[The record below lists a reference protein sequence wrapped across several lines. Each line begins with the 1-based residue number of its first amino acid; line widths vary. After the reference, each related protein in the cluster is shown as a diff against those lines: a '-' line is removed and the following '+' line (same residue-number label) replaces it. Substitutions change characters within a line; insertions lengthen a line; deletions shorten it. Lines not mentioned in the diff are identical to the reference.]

1 MPRKSTSTHESSGA
15 PHRGRSAV
23 VGEGRRIINMEPESP
38 TTRVIRNQQRVRWG
52 FRVGV
57 AILVVFGLM
66 ALIRAT
72 VQEAFVKN
80 PRFSLRQIVV
90 NTEGSLTPQRI
101 VRTTGLTEGQNL
113 LTINLREVRERIEQL
128 PEVRKATIARDY
140 DGRLTIEVQQRHPVA
155 WIECA
160 KLKLEPMRSG
170 HGWLVDEEGV
180 AIPCEVVIKSYLN
193 LPVIR
198 VDELN
203 QVTPGVEIQ
212 SMQFKASLKLLAE
225 MSKRTDDHHDQ
236 ITLIHVPNP
245 YALVTKFNDGMTV
258 TFGMDGLE
266 EQISRFTRIKRE
278 GNERGWRI
286 ATLNLLVKDNVPVT
300 FKSKIASVPS
310 AIPVTNVSPPESSQ
324 RSRSRRNP

>member
-1 MPRKSTSTHESSGA
+1 MPRKSTSKRTQSDPPIGTRRE
-15 PHRGRSAV
+15 AV
-23 VGEGRRIINMEPESP
+23 EGKRRINMEPESP
-38 TTRVIRNQQRVRWG
+38 ATRVLRNQQRVRWG

-128 PEVRKATIARDY
+128 PEVRTATIARNY
-140 DGRLTIEVQQRHPVA
+140 DGRLTIDVQQRHPVA
-155 WIECA
+155 WLECQ

-180 AIPCEVVIKSYLN
+180 AIPCEVVIKEYLT
-193 LPVIR
+193 LPVI
-198 VDELN
+198 EIENLN
-203 QVTPGVEIQ
+203 QVTPGVPVQ
-212 SMQFKASLKLLAE
+212 SMQFEAALKLLSE
-225 MSKRTDDHHDQ
+225 MSRRTDDHNDR
-236 ITLIHVPNP
+236 ITTIDIPND
-245 YALVTKFNDGMTV
+245 YTLLTQFNDGMSV
-258 TFGMDGLE
+258 TFGMDGLL
-266 EQISRFTRIKRE
+266 EQIHRFSRVKRE
-278 GNERGWRI
+278 ANERGWRI
-286 ATLNLLVKDNVPVT
+286 STLNLLVKDNIPVT
-300 FKSKIASVPS
+300 FKSKSVATVPA
-310 AIPVTNVSPPESSQ
+310 AIPVTSTSA
-324 RSRSRRNP
+324 RRATSRRN